1 MPVRCDRSQRLPGP
15 QERDIITPV
24 SNLTVKHREET
35 MANELTVTIRI
46 RGFEDPLTAYVELK
60 GFEDPLT
67 ALQKYRMWEE
77 PLVMDVQ
84 VKGAPAA
91 LEVATKPRR

>member
-1 MPVRCDRSQRLPGP
+1 
-15 QERDIITPV
+15 
-24 SNLTVKHREET
+24 

-67 ALQKYRMWEE
+67 ALQKYRMWDE

-84 VKGAPAA
+84 VKGAPTV
-91 LEVATKPRR
+91 LEVTTKPRR